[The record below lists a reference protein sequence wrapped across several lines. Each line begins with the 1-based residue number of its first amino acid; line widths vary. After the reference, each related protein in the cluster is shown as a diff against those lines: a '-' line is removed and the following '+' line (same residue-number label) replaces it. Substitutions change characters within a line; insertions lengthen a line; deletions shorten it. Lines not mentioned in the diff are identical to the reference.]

1 MNGPLLAMALLFV
14 GGALTALQG
23 PANARLSQGVGSVIN
38 GALVS
43 FIIGTVAL
51 AVIAL
56 FMQVRPEGQAVRSI
70 PWWGWLGGLYGC
82 LFVTSIAWGVPKLGV
97 STTLTVVVAGQLLLA
112 VVLDHFGAFGTPVQP
127 ISWSRIAGL
136 LMVIGGVLLVRRT

>member
-1 MNGPLLAMALLFV
+1 MALLFV

>member
-1 MNGPLLAMALLFV
+1 MALLFL

-51 AVIAL
+51 AIIAL

-97 STTLTVVVAGQLLLA
+97 GTTLTVVVAGQLLLA

-127 ISWSRIAGL
+127 ISGSRIAGL
-136 LMVIGGVLLVRRT
+136 LMVIGGVLLVRRP

>member
-1 MNGPLLAMALLFV
+1 MNAPMLAMALLFV

-43 FIIGTVAL
+43 FVIGTVAL

-97 STTLTVVVAGQLLLA
+97 GTTLTIVVAGQLLLA
-112 VVLDHFGAFGTPVQP
+112 VVLDHFGAFGAPVTS
-127 ISWSRIAGL
+127 ISWGRIGGIVL
-136 LMVIGGVLLVRRT
+136 VIGGVLLVRRS

>member
-1 MNGPLLAMALLFV
+1 MVLLFV

-23 PANARLSQGVGSVIN
+23 PANARLSAGVGSVIN
-38 GALVS
+38 GALIS

-51 AVIAL
+51 AAIAL
-56 FMQVRPEGQAVRSI
+56 VMQVRPEGQAVRSI

-97 STTLTVVVAGQLLLA
+97 STTLTVVIAGQLLLA
-112 VVLDHFGAFGTPVQP
+112 VILDHFGAFGSPVQP
-127 ISWSRIAGL
+127 ISWGRIGGL
-136 LMVIGGVLLVRRT
+136 IMVIAGVLLVRRT

>member
-1 MNGPLLAMALLFV
+1 MLAMALLFV

-43 FIIGTVAL
+43 FVIGTVAL

-97 STTLTVVVAGQLLLA
+97 GTTLTIVVAGQLLLA
-112 VVLDHFGAFGTPVQP
+112 VVLDHFGAFGAPVTS
-127 ISWSRIAGL
+127 ISWGRIGGIVL
-136 LMVIGGVLLVRRT
+136 VIGGVLLVRRS